1 MNNSILE
8 YKFRAINGY
17 DVILSGKK
25 DAQCFNLNIN
35 IINSFLSS
43 SFNKDLNH
51 LTPNY
56 IHEDGKCMEECVNSI
71 KNFINNN
78 IKTSFSFITSGQII
92 SFTFQTDRNKK
103 STLQIGDKSIIINS
117 NSQDRIESMYSNRF
131 YFGSNRK
138 IRYGYLLTDAMGM
151 NGYQE
156 KKDFEKCFNEIVA
169 HVGGKQEGGKK
180 KSRKSKTRKITKK
193 SKVRKM
199 TGGENEEIKETFQ
212 RSPVMGIKPYDLTI
226 STTNRKINLEIKIT
240 SDMVPFKKF
249 KESFSE
255 LLIPKGNSNVV
266 NITRIKELFDEKI
279 MKTSFARTEFVKN
292 GQTILFEFDLN
303 SDNSKVTIG
312 DKSIAIKTD
321 FKDVLFNLFSNNSK
335 KLLKV
340 RNNGKT
346 FKNVVSKITN
356 RKKNNKIEDN

>member
-1 MNNSILE
+1 
-8 YKFRAINGY
+8 
-17 DVILSGKK
+17 
-25 DAQCFNLNIN
+25 
-35 IINSFLSS
+35 
-43 SFNKDLNH
+43 
-51 LTPNY
+51 
-56 IHEDGKCMEECVNSI
+56 
-71 KNFINNN
+71 
-78 IKTSFSFITSGQII
+78 
-92 SFTFQTDRNKK
+92 
-103 STLQIGDKSIIINS
+103 
-117 NSQDRIESMYSNRF
+117 
-131 YFGSNRK
+131 
-138 IRYGYLLTDAMGM
+138 M
-151 NGYQE
+151 NGYKE